1 MYCLCRALDFQTL
14 VKLSG
19 VQLHLAPFELLRV
32 NAVSLWRNPLT
43 SFGLLS
49 TFHSF
54 GIFELKPV
62 FHIDIS
68 RVVHSF
74 AAKKMYYFFANCY
87 ELGWDQGRTEVLYVR

>member
-1 MYCLCRALDFQTL
+1 M
-14 VKLSG
+14 KLSG
-19 VQLHLAPFELLRV
+19 VQLHLAPFESLRV

-49 TFHSF
+49 TFRSF

-74 AAKKMYYFFANCY
+74 AAKKTYYFLANCY
-87 ELGWDQGRTEVLYVR
+87 ELGRDRGRTEVLFVQ